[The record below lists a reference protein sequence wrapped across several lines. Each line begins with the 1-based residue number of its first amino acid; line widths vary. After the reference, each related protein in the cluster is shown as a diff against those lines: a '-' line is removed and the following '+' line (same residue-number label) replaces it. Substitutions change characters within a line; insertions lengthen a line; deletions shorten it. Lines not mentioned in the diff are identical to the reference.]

1 MKREDQD
8 AVNSLEKRNYRRTI
22 SYRRGESMTT
32 TLINSYQPTI
42 ISDKRRKLED
52 LCRDLV
58 VNNDHIHVVEQ
69 RMRVAIEQGLSK
81 EGNKSST
88 VKCFPTYVRY
98 LPRGDEVG
106 KFLALDLGGTNFRVL
121 VVDIEP
127 DQKFQMDSEVYS
139 LSQEL
144 MEGPGALLFDYIAKC
159 LADFVTERNL
169 RDESRKLPL
178 GFTFRWRSLS
188 SCCKLT
194 VKTFPASLVSRRV
207 WRWAG

>member
-178 GFTFRWRSLS
+178 GFTFRWRSL
-188 SCCKLT
+188 L
-194 VKTFPASLVSRRV
+194 SRTS
-207 WRWAG
+207 